1 MAAVIFETTRTRCA
15 TRYVG
20 PVDSS
25 EDSNHEA
32 AEDSPLEAFL
42 EQPAYHAD
50 EDTVDVSERR
60 TLRSEPA
67 GNRWQ
72 RFRRK
77 FTHFMFEKEPSQY
90 SSISPRTPDGKRTKI
105 FFFNGNG
112 RGR

>member
-1 MAAVIFETTRTRCA
+1 
-15 TRYVG
+15 
-20 PVDSS
+20 VDSN
-25 EDSNHEA
+25 EDSNHEV
-32 AEDSPLEAFL
+32 AEDSPLEVFL

-60 TLRSEPA
+60 TLHGEPA
-67 GNRWQ
+67 GNPWQ
-72 RFRRK
+72 RFRRR
-77 FTHFMFEKEPSQY
+77 FTHFMFEKEPSHY